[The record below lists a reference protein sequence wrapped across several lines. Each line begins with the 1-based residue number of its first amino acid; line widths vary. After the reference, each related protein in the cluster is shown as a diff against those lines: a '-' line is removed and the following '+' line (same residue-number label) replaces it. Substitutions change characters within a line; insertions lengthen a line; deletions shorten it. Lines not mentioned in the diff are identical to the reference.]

1 MKTFLELKQLS
12 VFEPSPAIVSVMIIN
27 LGTGTIVPMT
37 EALMS
42 AAVGVNEQG
51 TSMTSFNVVFF
62 LPSKK

>member
-1 MKTFLELKQLS
+1 
-12 VFEPSPAIVSVMIIN
+12 MIIN

-51 TSMTSFNVVFF
+51 TPMTSFIIIVCFS
-62 LPSKK
+62 LPKKNGSDDN